1 MLTAEPPGRFTDSLL
16 QTKQMARQLSVMLPC
31 YTLDRTDLN
40 GELASCVILAAL
52 MHIAQSNEDQAP
64 KI

>member
-1 MLTAEPPGRFTDSLL
+1 MLTAEHPQEDLL
-16 QTKQMARQLSVMLPC
+16 THSYKQMARQLSVMLPC
-31 YTLDRTDLN
+31 YTLDRTDPN